1 MAIDGHREGAYA
13 RFGCGPKLTVTGH
26 LEGALYGRP
35 VEIEATERE
44 ITLRIADLRSAWRL
58 RRSASTSMLPVLRL
72 LFAYGVGVRVNI
84 GSRLKFNVLPKP
96 SLPLRILAPA
106 LNLWRSGAS

>member
-13 RFGCGPKLTVTGH
+13 RFGCGPKLTVTGQ
-26 LEGALYGRP
+26 LKGSLFGRP

-44 ITLRIADLRSAWRL
+44 ITLRIADLSSAWRL
-58 RRSASTSMLPVLRL
+58 RRSASTGMLPVLRL
-72 LFAYGVGVRVNI
+72 LFAYGVRVRVNI

-96 SLPLRILAPA
+96 SLPLRVLVPA
-106 LNLWRSGAS
+106 LNLS